1 MFFVDIF
8 SLITNYQL
16 FLFSQACVKQV
27 TNNLKCDP
35 QFYRYRNNIGLF
47 VFMSP
52 LLDMTNKAEGWE
64 IILQKNVG

>member
-8 SLITNYQL
+8 INYKL
-16 FLFSQACVKQV
+16 SIVFIFKTCVKQV

-47 VFMSP
+47 TFMSP
-52 LLDMTNKAEGWE
+52 LLDITNKAESWE

>member
-8 SLITNYQL
+8 PLITNSQL
-16 FLFSQACVKQV
+16 FLFSQTCFKQV

-35 QFYRYRNNIGLF
+35 KFYRYRNNIGLF
-47 VFMSP
+47 TFMSP
-52 LLDMTNKAEGWE
+52 LLDMANKAEGWE